1 MRQNDI
7 SQISIVNSQAN
18 TSRIPLN
25 DQDPMTVNINVTFNE
40 VNLSSDEEV
49 NEVPDELDYNKRL
62 QEQKQLL
69 LAQSDLPKIFSHVPA
84 IHGTGKNQDLLMQ
97 ESGVVLT
104 QQSSSIKIIKDKL
117 AKKKKDFKEPR
128 AKLSSVKN
136 MGYGRTS

>member
-1 MRQNDI
+1 MSGSMRQNDI

-62 QEQKQLL
+62 QEQ
-69 LAQSDLPKIFSHVPA
+69 
-84 IHGTGKNQDLLMQ
+84 
-97 ESGVVLT
+97 
-104 QQSSSIKIIKDKL
+104 
-117 AKKKKDFKEPR
+117 
-128 AKLSSVKN
+128 
-136 MGYGRTS
+136 

>member
-62 QEQKQLL
+62 QEQ
-69 LAQSDLPKIFSHVPA
+69 
-84 IHGTGKNQDLLMQ
+84 
-97 ESGVVLT
+97 
-104 QQSSSIKIIKDKL
+104 
-117 AKKKKDFKEPR
+117 
-128 AKLSSVKN
+128 
-136 MGYGRTS
+136 